1 MTYPTL
7 TLPNTLIDL
16 ILGVTVPAK
25 AILVTA
31 TTTTMQYSVQTSKG
45 RTIEALTASDHPLPA
60 QLAQRQ
66 PTLVLSLKGSTT
78 QGGIWT
84 FSLGG
89 VTPLGR
95 MLKWKL
101 RIMVC
106 FSS

>member
-1 MTYPTL
+1 MTSPTL
-7 TLPNTLIDL
+7 TFPNTFLDL
-16 ILGVTVPAK
+16 ILGVTVPAE

-31 TTTTMQYSVQTSKG
+31 TTMQYSVQTSKG